1 MSRVLLDG
9 VTLRPHRVTLGGAL
23 GSLLAAAGRE
33 LPQHYVMGV
42 SGLAFRLTLDAVFS
56 PGSQA
61 EVNFHQLFPLWERLG
76 VWMRRSGEREES
88 LAHVKASLE
97 RGWPAIAYDLLGL
110 QEYGLVVGAEEGR
123 LACLTLANPD
133 EVRWMEAADWPPAGR
148 GDLARPEAITLLDVA
163 TEFDRQRA
171 EAASIR
177 FAVERFWAP
186 PSRDLWVHHGIKA
199 YEFWVAVLSSSM
211 PLHGP
216 EAGLGH
222 SYNLLCLHRARRDA
236 AAYLAELAERNP
248 ALAPGAAAFRQVEAE
263 LAQALELAPFPGERL
278 VQDGELR
285 RTLAARLRQVM
296 ETERRGIDALERA
309 LRTLG

>member
-1 MSRVLLDG
+1 M
-9 VTLRPHRVTLGGAL
+9 TLRPHRVTLGGAL
-23 GSLLAAAGRE
+23 GSLLAAAGRD
-33 LPQHYVMGV
+33 LPQHWVMGA

-76 VWMRRSGEREES
+76 VWFRRSGERAES
-88 LAHVKASLE
+88 LAQIRTSLE
-97 RGWPAIAYDLLGL
+97 RGLPAIAYDLLGL

-148 GDLARPEAITLLDVA
+148 GDLARPEAITLLDMA
-163 TEFDRQRA
+163 PQFDRQRA
-171 EAASIR
+171 EAASVR
-177 FAVERFWAP
+177 FAVEQFWAP
-186 PSRDLWVHHGIKA
+186 PSRDLWLHHGVKA
-199 YEFWVAVLSSSM
+199 YEFWVAVLASNL

-248 ALAPGAAAFRQVEAE
+248 ALAGGAGAFAEVAAE
-263 LAQALELAPFPGERL
+263 LAQALELASFPGERL